1 MALKPQALLRA
12 STFPVAA
19 SAVSVLLATAFTA
32 SAVFAQESQATH
44 PQAQASQNL
53 PAIVVTTAVNRTLVD
68 RVIGTGT
75 VKPVEEV
82 YIQPQVEGLS
92 IRTLKADVG
101 DKVQA
106 ESTLATLNDDALVL
120 TKSQMMATK
129 AKGEASLAQLRAQ
142 LIEAQA
148 NAEQARQ
155 QQARA
160 QEMGKKGTVST
171 AQVEQADAT
180 AAAANARV
188 SSAEQAIEVAE
199 ADLKVFD
206 SQIADA
212 DLKLA
217 RTDVKTPVAG
227 IISAKNAK
235 VGAIAAGTGNPLFTI
250 IRDGDVELVAEVA
263 ESDIVRVMAGQK
275 ATISL
280 SGSREKLSGAV
291 RLVSPTV
298 DPVTRLGLVHIS
310 IDDDSKARSGMY
322 GSAEIIVRETEGV
335 SLPLTAVLTG
345 SEGSS
350 ARRVENGVVKFAK
363 IETGIQDGAYV
374 EITSGLKTGDEVV
387 AKAGAYV
394 RDGDHITPVKQ
405 APQASN

>member
-1 MALKPQALLRA
+1 MALKPHALLRA

-19 SAVSVLLATAFTA
+19 FAVSTLLAAAFAA
-32 SAVFAQESQATH
+32 SAVFAEEPQTTP

-171 AQVEQADAT
+171 ATVEQADAT

-188 SSAEQAIEVAE
+188 ASAEQAIEVAE

-227 IISAKNAK
+227 IVSAKNAK
-235 VGAIAAGTGNPLFTI
+235 VGAIAAGNGDPLFTI

-263 ESDIVRVMAGQK
+263 ESDIVRVMPGQK
-275 ATISL
+275 ATVSL

-322 GSAEIIVRETEGV
+322 GSAEIIVRETDGV

-350 ARRVENGVVKFAK
+350 ARRVEGGVVKFAK
-363 IETGIQDGAYV
+363 IETGIQDGPYV

-394 RDGDHITPVKQ
+394 RDGDHITPVREQ
-405 APQASN
+405 PSASN

>member
-1 MALKPQALLRA
+1 MALKPHALLRA

-19 SAVSVLLATAFTA
+19 FAVSALLAAAFAA
-32 SAVFAQESQATH
+32 SAVFAEEPQVTH
-44 PQAQASQNL
+44 AQTQASQNL

-188 SSAEQAIEVAE
+188 ASAEQAIEVAE

-227 IISAKNAK
+227 TISAKNAK
-235 VGAIAAGTGNPLFTI
+235 VGAIAAGNGDPLFTL
-250 IRDGDVELVAEVA
+250 IRDGDIELVAEVA
-263 ESDIVRVMAGQK
+263 ESDIVRITAGQK

-363 IETGIQDGAYV
+363 VETGIQDGAYV

-394 RDGDHITPVKQ
+394 RDGDHITPVREQ
-405 APQASN
+405 PSASN